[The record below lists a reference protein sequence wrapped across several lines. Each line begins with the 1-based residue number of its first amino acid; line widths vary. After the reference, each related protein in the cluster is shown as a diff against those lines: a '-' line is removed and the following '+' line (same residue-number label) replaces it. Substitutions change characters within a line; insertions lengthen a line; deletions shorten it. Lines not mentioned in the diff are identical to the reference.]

1 MHLSVQTSYYTITLT
16 LDLID
21 ISSSK
26 YVHMC
31 VDIKHVNIN
40 AYEHAI
46 NEAFQNKSR

>member
-1 MHLSVQTSYYTITLT
+1 MHLSVQTSYYTLTLT
-16 LDLID
+16 FDLID

-40 AYEHAI
+40 ACKHAI
-46 NEAFQNKSR
+46 NEAFQNKIR